1 MWEFVYSMLTDPS
14 RLRLGLERVG
24 EEARGELSL
33 DPEREIR
40 RLKEDISEA
49 ARLRRAYQ
57 DQQAAGLMT
66 LGELRACIAEAEG
79 TRAAAEARLAALRR
93 SRERAD
99 RLEEESDAVLTDLAE
114 RIPEDLAG
122 LTGDERNALYRM
134 LRLEVTP
141 GEEELEVTGVLLTPE
156 THSCG

>member
-1 MWEFVYSMLTDPS
+1 
-14 RLRLGLERVG
+14 
-24 EEARGELSL
+24 
-33 DPEREIR
+33 
-40 RLKEDISEA
+40 
-49 ARLRRAYQ
+49 
-57 DQQAAGLMT
+57 MT
-66 LGELRACIAEAEG
+66 LGKLRACIAEAER

-99 RLEEESDAVLTDLAE
+99 RLEEESDAVLADLAE
-114 RIPEDLAG
+114 LIPEDLAG

-141 GEEELEVTGVLLTPE
+141 GEEELEVTGVLLAPE